1 MKTNTGYLD
10 HESSGCLAV
19 FAFRSLKYEHYV
31 SVKVS
36 YHFHCFI
43 SLCDFYLTNR
53 RSFTCW
59 LAESGVLSAC
69 VETSCVEKQ
78 IWLSS

>member
-31 SVKVS
+31 SVTVS

-43 SLCDFYLTNR
+43 SLYGFFLTNH
-53 RSFTCW
+53 RSFTCRW
-59 LAESGVLSAC
+59 AKGGMLSAC